1 MANVN
6 SNNGDHSPANARSP
20 IAPNKRP
27 FIVDRKLFIG
37 MYTYVIQ
44 ITIHYQSVVERQQT
58 QHTPNSR
65 VLRLIIFTCS
75 GQDRI

>member
-1 MANVN
+1 MGNVN
-6 SNNGDHSPANARSP
+6 SNNGGHSPAMP

-44 ITIHYQSVVERQQT
+44 ITIHYRSVVERQQT
-58 QHTPNSR
+58 QHTQNFR

-75 GQDRI
+75 GQDRIQ